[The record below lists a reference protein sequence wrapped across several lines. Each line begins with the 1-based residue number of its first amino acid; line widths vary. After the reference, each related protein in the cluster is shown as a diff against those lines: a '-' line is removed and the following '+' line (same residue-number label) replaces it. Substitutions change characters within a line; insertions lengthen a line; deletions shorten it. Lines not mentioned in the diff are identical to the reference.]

1 MEKVLKWI
9 SSFLV
14 IVNSLDFFL
23 LFCFWYVPILL
34 VAGNI
39 NLKIWLEAW
48 KCLNIRL
55 CQWISITLAASIS
68 LLKLLS
74 SCWSFLNSALS
85 SSLSSI
91 SSYPY
96 QPRRSWRACLPS
108 ADMPSLSHGQIT
120 FQWTNSCAVIE
131 FDDGIF
137 PTGSCVWALGP
148 QFVTL
153 GRLWGL

>member
-9 SSFLV
+9 PSLLV

-39 NLKIWLEAW
+39 NFKIWLKAW
-48 KCLNIRL
+48 KCPNIHL
-55 CQWISITLAASIS
+55 CQWISIMLAAGIS

-74 SCWSFLNSALS
+74 SCWSFLDSAFVSFSFQYLLLPTLAKEELK
-85 SSLSSI
+85 SLL
-91 SSYPY
+91 
-96 QPRRSWRACLPS
+96 AS
-108 ADMPSLSHGQIT
+108 ADMSSLSHGQIT

-131 FDDGIF
+131 FDYGIL
-137 PTGSCVWALGP
+137 PTGSCVWALGH